1 MSFKDY
7 FKAVLLT
14 LCFLLTAQVIAAQDM
29 KPADG
34 DRCNSPSDFD
44 EWINCKVDVIAAA
57 RMNQKGALKQ
67 VEVPSIAD
75 NTTSLVDQTEPP
87 DLFSTALN
95 LAGLSS
101 KTGDTDKTSF
111 SVTTT
116 AYALYALTTHR
127 DVLDPSFY
135 VRHPDLRRFSFT
147 FGRELPDDKEANNG
161 ERATILGFKFL
172 AINKRDASL
181 PRNRKRLQD
190 VSKYLRDATPNFLRT
205 SFEVKR
211 YLYQELA
218 ASRGLPAE
226 PTPESIVTF
235 DEEALGTGRM
245 QATLNQL
252 NEKQLAHINEI
263 IEERIGSAIALKE
276 ASLKTFEEI
285 RRAPQLSFN
294 FQSKLRSEDGVD
306 EYRGGVL
313 FDYGLYRRINLT
325 LNGTFDYEDSKSI
338 GADKRGGRFA
348 AETHFLLTPNKNL
361 FSGKDP
367 LVFSIAGEAKWLTE
381 KKPTYTGQLKL
392 SIPLVD
398 GIEFPVSV
406 SFANRRDL
414 IQEKTVRGRFGF
426 TLDFAKLLKAFNN
439 R

>member
-1 MSFKDY
+1 MSFRDY

-14 LCFLLTAQVIAAQDM
+14 LCFLLTAQVIAAQEM
-29 KPADG
+29 KPAAG
-34 DRCNSPSDFD
+34 DPCNSPADID
-44 EWINCKVDVIAAA
+44 EWLNCKVDIIVAA
-57 RMNQKGALKQ
+57 RMNQKGANKQ

-95 LAGLSS
+95 LAALSS
-101 KTGDTDKTSF
+101 KTGEAEKTSF

-116 AYALYALTTHR
+116 AYALYALANKR

-147 FGRELPDDKEANNG
+147 FGRELPDDEDAGSG

-181 PRNRKRLQD
+181 PRNRVRLKS
-190 VSKYLRDATPNFLRT
+190 VSRALRPAAVEFARM
-205 SFEVKR
+205 SFEVR
-211 YLYQELA
+211 QYLYNELA
-218 ASRGLPAE
+218 PALGLP
-226 PTPESIVTF
+226 TPATRESRVTF
-235 DEEALGTGRM
+235 DEEVLGTGRM
-245 QATLNQL
+245 QATLNGL
-252 NEKQLAHINEI
+252 NEKQLARINEI
-263 IEERIGSAIALKE
+263 IEERVGPAVALRE
-276 ASLKTFEEI
+276 VSLQTFEEI

-294 FQSKLRSEDGVD
+294 FQSKLRSEDGID

-361 FSGKDP
+361 FNGKDP

-392 SIPLVD
+392 TIPLVD
-398 GIEFPVSV
+398 GIEFPLSV

-414 IQEKTVRGRFGF
+414 IEEKTVRGRFGF
-426 TLDFAKLLKAFNN
+426 TLDFAKFLKAFNG

>member
-1 MSFKDY
+1 
-7 FKAVLLT
+7 
-14 LCFLLTAQVIAAQDM
+14 
-29 KPADG
+29 
-34 DRCNSPSDFD
+34 
-44 EWINCKVDVIAAA
+44 
-57 RMNQKGALKQ
+57 
-67 VEVPSIAD
+67 
-75 NTTSLVDQTEPP
+75 
-87 DLFSTALN
+87 
-95 LAGLSS
+95 
-101 KTGDTDKTSF
+101 
-111 SVTTT
+111 
-116 AYALYALTTHR
+116 
-127 DVLDPSFY
+127 
-135 VRHPDLRRFSFT
+135 
-147 FGRELPDDKEANNG
+147 
-161 ERATILGFKFL
+161 FL

-313 FDYGLYRRINLT
+313 FDYGLYRRSNLT
-325 LNGTFDYEDSKSI
+325 LNGTFDYDDRKRI
-338 GADKRGGRFA
+338 RADKRGDRLA

-361 FSGKDP
+361 F
-367 LVFSIAGEAKWLTE
+367 
-381 KKPTYTGQLKL
+381 
-392 SIPLVD
+392 
-398 GIEFPVSV
+398 
-406 SFANRRDL
+406 
-414 IQEKTVRGRFGF
+414 
-426 TLDFAKLLKAFNN
+426 
-439 R
+439 